1 MAQTNLKSDAW
12 DIYNQATK
20 TFDWTLQS
28 GQYNNTYAFGTVGVS
43 AGSNAVRSDVVD
55 VSSYLSGRDN
65 ILSKCNPP
73 IPKMEEANLPPLS
86 VQKKDVNTLVPLY
99 TREKKS
105 TSSATNKSYIPYS
118 FNPGVRKDTQSV
130 KNIVFTGWS
139 QRGGALTSN
148 MIKDEWQQDPIIHKG
163 RNMVPVDMGQR
174 TMPTPTMTRSPVP
187 QMTNSPQ

>member
-20 TFDWTLQS
+20 TFDWTLQN

-65 ILSKCNPP
+65 ILSRCNPP

-130 KNIVFTGWS
+130 RNIVFTGWS

-187 QMTNSPQ
+187 QTTNSPQ

>member
-20 TFDWTLQS
+20 TFDWTLQN
-28 GQYNNTYAFGTVGVS
+28 GQYNNTYAYGTVGVN
-43 AGSNAVRSDVVD
+43 AGSNAIRSDVVD

-73 IPKMEEANLPPLS
+73 IPKMEEANLPPLT

-105 TSSATNKSYIPYS
+105 TSSATSKSYIPYS
-118 FNPGVRKDTQSV
+118 FNPGVRRDTQSV

-148 MIKDEWQQDPIIHKG
+148 MIKDEWQQDPILHKG
-163 RNMVPVDMGQR
+163 RNMVPVDMGER
-174 TMPTPTMTRSPVP
+174 STPTMTTSPVP

>member
-20 TFDWTLQS
+20 TFDWTLQN

-43 AGSNAVRSDVVD
+43 AGSSAVRSDVVD

-148 MIKDEWQQDPIIHKG
+148 MIKDEWEQDPIIHKG

-174 TMPTPTMTRSPVP
+174 SMPTPTMTRSPVP

>member
-20 TFDWTLQS
+20 TFDWTLQN
-28 GQYNNTYAFGTVGVS
+28 GQYSNTYAFGTVGVS
-43 AGSNAVRSDVVD
+43 AGSNAIRQDVVD

-73 IPKMEEANLPPLS
+73 IPKIEEANLPPLS

-118 FNPGVRKDTQSV
+118 FNPGIRKDTQDV
-130 KNIVFTGWS
+130 KNIFFTGWS
-139 QRGGALTSN
+139 QRGGALSSN
-148 MIKDEWQQDPIIHKG
+148 HIKDEWQQKSSSNKYRD
-163 RNMVPVDMGQR
+163 MVPLNL
-174 TMPTPTMTRSPVP
+174 PTMTKSP
-187 QMTNSPQ
+187 

>member
-20 TFDWTLQS
+20 SFDWTLQN

-43 AGSNAVRSDVVD
+43 AGSNAVRQDVVD

-65 ILSKCNPP
+65 ILSRCNPP
-73 IPKMEEANLPPLS
+73 IPKIEEANLPPLS

-118 FNPGVRKDTQSV
+118 FNPGIRKDTQHV
-130 KNIVFTGWS
+130 KNIVFTGWK
-139 QRGGALTSN
+139 QRGGSLTSN
-148 MIKDEWQQDPIIHKG
+148 MIKDEWEQDPILHKG
-163 RNMVPVDMGQR
+163 RNMVPVRMGSQ
-174 TMPTPTMTRSPVP
+174 TVIVPQATRSPVP
-187 QMTNSPQ
+187 QATNRPQ

>member
-20 TFDWTLQS
+20 TFDWTLQN

-43 AGSNAVRSDVVD
+43 AGSNAIRSDVVD

-86 VQKKDVNTLVPLY
+86 VQKKDVNTLVPL
-99 TREKKS
+99 
-105 TSSATNKSYIPYS
+105 
-118 FNPGVRKDTQSV
+118 
-130 KNIVFTGWS
+130 
-139 QRGGALTSN
+139 
-148 MIKDEWQQDPIIHKG
+148 
-163 RNMVPVDMGQR
+163 
-174 TMPTPTMTRSPVP
+174 
-187 QMTNSPQ
+187 

>member
-73 IPKMEEANLPPLS
+73 IPKMEEANLPPLT

-148 MIKDEWQQDPIIHKG
+148 MIKDEWEQDPIIHKG

-174 TMPTPTMTRSPVP
+174 SMPTPTMTRSPVP

>member
-20 TFDWTLQS
+20 TFDWTLQN

-43 AGSNAVRSDVVD
+43 AGSSAVRSDVVD

-73 IPKMEEANLPPLS
+73 IPKMEEANLPPLT

-148 MIKDEWQQDPIIHKG
+148 MIKDEWEQDPIIHKG

-174 TMPTPTMTRSPVP
+174 SMPTPTMTRSPVP

>member
-20 TFDWTLQS
+20 TFDWTLQN
-28 GQYNNTYAFGTVGVS
+28 GQYSNTYAFGTVGVS
-43 AGSNAVRSDVVD
+43 AGSNAIRQDVVD

-65 ILSKCNPP
+65 ILSRCNPP

-118 FNPGVRKDTQSV
+118 FNPGVRQDTQSV
-130 KNIVFTGWS
+130 KNIVFNGWS

-148 MIKDEWQQDPIIHKG
+148 MIKDEWQQDPILHKG
-163 RNMVPVDMGQR
+163 RNMVPVDMGER
-174 TMPTPTMTRSPVP
+174 SIPIPTMTRSPVP
-187 QMTNSPQ
+187 QMTNSP

>member
-20 TFDWTLQS
+20 TFDWTLQN

-43 AGSNAVRSDVVD
+43 AGSNAIRSDVVD

-163 RNMVPVDMGQR
+163 RNVVPVDMGER
-174 TMPTPTMTRSPVP
+174 SMPTPTMTRSPVP
-187 QMTNSPQ
+187 QTTNSPQ

>member
-73 IPKMEEANLPPLS
+73 IPKMEEANLPPLT

-148 MIKDEWQQDPIIHKG
+148 MIKDEWQQDPILHKG
-163 RNMVPVDMGQR
+163 RNMVPVDMGER
-174 TMPTPTMTRSPVP
+174 SMSTPTRTESPVP
-187 QMTNSPQ
+187 QMTESPQ

>member
-20 TFDWTLQS
+20 TFDWTLQN

-73 IPKMEEANLPPLS
+73 IPKIEEANLPPLS

-118 FNPGVRKDTQSV
+118 FNPGIRQDTQHV

-139 QRGGALTSN
+139 QRGGALTLKMN
-148 MIKDEWQQDPIIHKG
+148 GNKNLFCIKEETWYLLEWKNKILLFHKLLEVLSQK
-163 RNMVPVDMGQR
+163 RLIVHNK
-174 TMPTPTMTRSPVP
+174 
-187 QMTNSPQ
+187 

>member
-20 TFDWTLQS
+20 TFDWTLQN

-43 AGSNAVRSDVVD
+43 AGSNAIRSDVVD

-73 IPKMEEANLPPLS
+73 IPKMEEANLPPLV

-148 MIKDEWQQDPIIHKG
+148 MIKDEWQQDPILHKG
-163 RNMVPVDMGQR
+163 RNMVPVDMGKQP
-174 TMPTPTMTRSPVP
+174 MPTPKT
-187 QMTNSPQ
+187 TNSPQ

>member
-20 TFDWTLQS
+20 TFDWTLQN

-148 MIKDEWQQDPIIHKG
+148 MIKDEWQQDPVISKG
-163 RNMVPVDMGQR
+163 RSMVPVDMGER
-174 TMPTPTMTRSPVP
+174 SMPTPTMTRSPVP

>member
-20 TFDWTLQS
+20 TFDWTLQN

-43 AGSNAVRSDVVD
+43 AGSNAIRSDVVD

-163 RNMVPVDMGQR
+163 RNMVPVDMGER
-174 TMPTPTMTRSPVP
+174 SMPTPTMTRSPVP
-187 QMTNSPQ
+187 QTTNSPQ

>member
-20 TFDWTLQS
+20 TFDWTLQN

-43 AGSNAVRSDVVD
+43 AGSNAIRSDVVD

-174 TMPTPTMTRSPVP
+174 SMPTPTMTRSPVP
-187 QMTNSPQ
+187 QTTNSPQ